1 MAARAKQIMA
11 HLDVPIGVMD
21 RCSDGVLQWLLE
33 TVFLMAEQ
41 PGDERELVHLSPQD
55 IEDFFSEATVE
66 FPAGCNKT
74 ALKKALQSKIRLFAT
89 PKAAAACAKLLP
101 MQSAVA
107 VELNDTQERPVS
119 DMKVKNSIA
128 MWDDCIMFGTPKQ
141 GEVTDRHSSKALAEQ
156 RIMKVNN

>member
-11 HLDVPIGVMD
+11 FLDVPIGVVN

-41 PGDERELVHLSPQD
+41 PGDEHELVELSPKD
-55 IEDFFSEATVE
+55 IEDFFLEATVE

-74 ALKKALQSKIRLFAT
+74 ALKKAIQSKIRLFAT

-107 VELNDTQERPVS
+107 VELKDKTRPIARLVCHASPNNDEATKKTIQVS
-119 DMKVKNSIA
+119 
-128 MWDDCIMFGTPKQ
+128 T
-141 GEVTDRHSSKALAEQ
+141 T
-156 RIMKVNN
+156 

>member
-11 HLDVPIGVMD
+11 HLDVPIGVVD

-41 PGDERELVHLSPQD
+41 PGDEHELVELSPKD
-55 IEDFFSEATVE
+55 IEDFFLEATVE

-74 ALKKALQSKIRLFAT
+74 ALKKAIQSKIRLFAT

-107 VELNDTQERPVS
+107 VELKDTQERPDS
-119 DMKVKNSIA
+119 DRERPTTGLKKNKYNSLYIYKTFLLLRESSI
-128 MWDDCIMFGTPKQ
+128 
-141 GEVTDRHSSKALAEQ
+141 
-156 RIMKVNN
+156 